1 MPAIVPDPETHV
13 LQCRAARRG
22 RAFMTRMTEREVDP
36 IIQDA
41 VHNIVNRF
49 GAPGLEDLIDLAQ
62 RELAI
67 AREELRKLA
76 E

>member
-1 MPAIVPDPETHV
+1 
-13 LQCRAARRG
+13 
-22 RAFMTRMTEREVDP
+22 MTRMTEREVDP

-41 VHNIVNRF
+41 VQHIVNRF

-62 RELAI
+62 HELAE

>member
-1 MPAIVPDPETHV
+1 
-13 LQCRAARRG
+13 
-22 RAFMTRMTEREVDP
+22 MTRMTEREVDP
-36 IIQDA
+36 IIEDA

-62 RELAI
+62 RELDI
-67 AREELRKLA
+67 AQEELRKLA

>member
-1 MPAIVPDPETHV
+1 MSA
-13 LQCRAARRG
+13 
-22 RAFMTRMTEREVDP
+22 MTERQVDP

-41 VHNIVNRF
+41 VTNIVNRF

-62 RELAI
+62 RELEV